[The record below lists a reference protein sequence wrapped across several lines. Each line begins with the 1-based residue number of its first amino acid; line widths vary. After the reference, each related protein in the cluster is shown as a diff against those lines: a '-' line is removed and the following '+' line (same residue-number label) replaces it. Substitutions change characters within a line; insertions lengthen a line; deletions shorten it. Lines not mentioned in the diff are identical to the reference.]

1 MFYQINDRTGFI
13 FIYIIVRERYYENMA
28 GVLGIEPRVVVLET
42 TGLPLTDTPIMSE
55 NTLRQKQLISL
66 TLFFLQFMLP

>member
-1 MFYQINDRTGFI
+1 
-13 FIYIIVRERYYENMA
+13 MA

-66 TLFFLQFMLP
+66 TLFFCNLCCLEDKQRIQ